1 MSDELVKLLRK
12 GDPFGGVMQ
21 RAADRIA
28 ALEAAL
34 AKADELAE
42 ALCAEGKTAGQDV
55 WAMLDA
61 CEVTDNALTAYRQ
74 ARDATT

>member
-42 ALCAEGKTAGQDV
+42 LVKDCTETITEFQTEWDV
-55 WAMLDA
+55 AA
-61 CEVTDNALTAYRQ
+61 AHTLTAYRE
-74 ARDATT
+74 ARDATK